1 MDAIAII
8 PARGGSKRLPRKN
21 IVDFLGRPIIAYT
34 IDAAH
39 ESGCFDRVVVSTE
52 DDEIAGVAQRCGAVV
67 EPRPSKLATDTV
79 GVVDVCLDVL
89 EREAARGRR
98 WSILG
103 CLYPT
108 APLRSAA
115 DIRATIAL
123 LQPGICEFAMGVTSY
138 DLQPHLAL
146 KLAPD
151 GGLAPMWPELIDCR
165 ASDLPPLR
173 ISNGT
178 TYAVFADAFCR
189 ARTFYGPG
197 LRGYDMPRKRSI
209 DIDTIDDL
217 DFAVWTATARGLDK
231 SDRRDNKTPSGQE
244 RERRIRYRQAQD

>member
-21 IVDFLGRPIIAYT
+21 IVDFLGRPIISYA

-39 ESGCFDRVVVSTE
+39 ESRCFGRVIVSTE
-52 DDEIAGVAQRCGAVV
+52 DEEIATVARRCGAEV
-67 EPRPSKLATDTV
+67 EPRPARLATDTV

-89 EREAARGRR
+89 EHERAKGRQWR
-98 WSILG
+98 VMG

-108 APLRSAA
+108 APLRNAA
-115 DIRATIAL
+115 DIRATMAL
-123 LQPGICEFAMGVTSY
+123 LQPDVCAFAMGVTSY

-151 GGLAPMWPELIDCR
+151 GGLAPMWPELIDFR

-178 TYAVFADAFCR
+178 TYAVYVDAFRR

-197 LRGYDMPRKRSI
+197 LRGYDMPRDRSI
-209 DIDTIDDL
+209 DIDTRDDL
-217 DFAVWTATARGLDK
+217 DFAVWTAKAKGLA
-231 SDRRDNKTPSGQE
+231 Q
-244 RERRIRYRQAQD
+244 IRSAG

>member
-21 IVDFLGRPIIAYT
+21 IVDFLGRPIISYS

-39 ESGCFDRVVVSTE
+39 QSGCFGRVVVSTE
-52 DDEIAGVAQRCGAVV
+52 DEEIAAVARRYGAEV
-67 EPRPSKLATDTV
+67 EPRPARLATDTV

-89 EREAARGRR
+89 ERETANGRKWR
-98 WSILG
+98 IMA

-108 APLRSAA
+108 APLRNAA
-115 DIRATIAL
+115 DIRATMAL
-123 LQPGICEFAMGVTSY
+123 LEPDGCAFAMGVTGY

-146 KLAPD
+146 KFAPD
-151 GGLAPMWPELIDCR
+151 GGLAPMWPELIDFR

-178 TYAVFADAFCR
+178 TYAVYVDAFRR

-197 LRGYDMPRKRSI
+197 LRGYDMPRDRSI
-209 DIDTIDDL
+209 DIDTRDDL
-217 DFAVWTATARGLDK
+217 DFAVWTAQARGFAPMK
-231 SDRRDNKTPSGQE
+231 SAG
-244 RERRIRYRQAQD
+244 